1 MKKTL
6 CGLIVAAFAI
16 AVMAPASAAVT
27 PRVAGGILIV
37 HAQDMP
43 KPTEKK
49 KKKKKSS
56 KKPGKKPTVL
66 PAYAA

>member
-6 CGLIVAAFAI
+6 CSLIVAAFALT
-16 AVMAPASAAVT
+16 VVTPASAAIT
-27 PRVAGGILIV
+27 PRLAGGTLIV
-37 HAQDMP
+37 QAQDMP
-43 KPTEKK
+43 KPAEK